1 MDGISML
8 VGLLVG
14 AVIGALAMWAFA
26 ASRTRAGVASEA
38 QARALLD
45 AATKERERA
54 LAETRDE
61 RKARAAADQAS
72 AALEASL
79 VERERAVVELRRQF
93 DESRKQ
99 LADTF
104 KATGAEV
111 MRTNAEEF
119 SKKADEQMS
128 ATLKPLK
135 EQLAKNEQLVRE
147 LGEKREGDANKLSEQ
162 LRTIA
167 DLQTKTSAAATTLT
181 SALKD
186 TRQRGK
192 WGEVGLGIL
201 LESSQLERGIH
212 FIEQASIEGEAGRL
226 RPDVIVKLPGQRVI
240 AIDSKF
246 PLNAYLESLALEI
259 DDIRRAQLRR
269 DHAAALKGHV
279 QALAKKDYAGAIEG
293 SLEFTVLYMP
303 VESAVIAAL
312 ETDPDLHQSAFDS
325 RVLIVTPST
334 LFLMLRTVA
343 SNWSDQ
349 KLFEG
354 ATAIRD
360 AAREMV
366 TRVSTLAGHMNG
378 TGSRLAA
385 AVDSYNKMVASF
397 DGRLVKQINEV
408 ASVTMQEPVKLDG
421 ELDSTVRTS
430 RNAQLPAA
438 TDPPA
443 PPSPSPPLS
452 LYEPRT
458 PSPEE

>member
-8 VGLLVG
+8 VGLGLGAVGGAVG
-14 AVIGALAMWAFA
+14 AIAFVA
-26 ASRTRAGVASEA
+26 AKNRAA
-38 QARALLD
+38 LD
-45 AATKERERA
+45 AERERRVAAEKDAVSLRATQGERERA
-54 LAETRDE
+54 LIEMRQQVE
-61 RKARAAADQAS
+61 ESRRQ
-72 AALEASL
+72 L
-79 VERERAVVELRRQF
+79 VEA
-93 DESRKQ
+93 
-99 LADTF
+99 F
-104 KATGAEV
+104 KATGADV
-111 MRTNAEEF
+111 LRANSAEF
-119 SKKADEQMS
+119 NKKADEQMN

-135 EQLAKNEQLVRE
+135 EQLAKNEQLVKE
-147 LGEKREGDANKLSEQ
+147 LGEKREGDVNKLSEQ

-167 DLQTKTSAAATTLT
+167 ELQTKASTAANTLT

-186 TRQRGK
+186 TRQRGR
-192 WGEVGLGIL
+192 WGEVGLGVL

-212 FIEQASIEGEAGRL
+212 FTEQASIEGEAGRL
-226 RPDVIVKLPGQRVI
+226 RPDVIVKLPGQRAI

-246 PLNAYLESLALEI
+246 PLNAYMDSLAPDI

-279 QALAKKDYAGAIEG
+279 QALAKKDYAAAIEG

-366 TRVSTLAGHMNG
+366 TRVGTLAGYMNA
-378 TGSRLAA
+378 TGSRLAS
-385 AVDSYNKMVASF
+385 AVENYNKMVASF

-408 ASVTMQEPVKLDG
+408 ASVTMQEQVKLDG

-430 RNAQLPAA
+430 RNAQLTGAS
-438 TDPPA
+438 DPPA
-443 PPSPSPPLS
+443 PEPPSLS

-458 PSPEE
+458 PSPGE

>member
-1 MDGISML
+1 ML
-8 VGLLVG
+8 VGLGLGAVGGAVG
-14 AVIGALAMWAFA
+14 AIAFVA
-26 ASRTRAGVASEA
+26 AKNRAA
-38 QARALLD
+38 LD
-45 AATKERERA
+45 AERERRVAAEKDAVSLRATQGERERA
-54 LAETRDE
+54 LIEMRQQVE
-61 RKARAAADQAS
+61 ESRRQ
-72 AALEASL
+72 L
-79 VERERAVVELRRQF
+79 VEA
-93 DESRKQ
+93 
-99 LADTF
+99 F
-104 KATGAEV
+104 KATGADV
-111 MRTNAEEF
+111 LRANSAEF
-119 SKKADEQMS
+119 NKKADEQMN

-135 EQLAKNEQLVRE
+135 EQLAKNEQLVKE
-147 LGEKREGDANKLSEQ
+147 LGEKREGDVNKLSEQ

-167 DLQTKTSAAATTLT
+167 ELQTKASTAANTLT

-186 TRQRGK
+186 TRQRGR
-192 WGEVGLGIL
+192 WGEVGLGVL

-212 FIEQASIEGEAGRL
+212 FTEQASIEGEAGRL
-226 RPDVIVKLPGQRVI
+226 RPDVIVKLPGQRAI

-246 PLNAYLESLALEI
+246 PLNAYMDSLAPDI

-279 QALAKKDYAGAIEG
+279 QALAKKDYAAAIEG

-366 TRVSTLAGHMNG
+366 TRVGTLAGYMNA
-378 TGSRLAA
+378 TGSRLAS
-385 AVDSYNKMVASF
+385 AVENYNKMVASF

-408 ASVTMQEPVKLDG
+408 ASVTMQEQVKLDG

-430 RNAQLPAA
+430 RNAQLTGAS
-438 TDPPA
+438 DPPA
-443 PPSPSPPLS
+443 PEPPSLS

-458 PSPEE
+458 PSPGE